1 MNKFKSLVL
10 AAIGLLCSISV
21 SAEEFEVDGIYYNIT
36 SESDKTVEVTY
47 RGNHR
52 YSYSNEYSGA
62 VTIPESVTYSGSTY
76 SVTSIGEE
84 AFYEC
89 GLTSVEIPN
98 SVTSIG
104 NSAFYECWNLT
115 SVEIPNSVTSI
126 RGNVF
131 SSCSSLTSLVVA
143 PDNPIYDSR
152 EGCNAIVKTSSNEL
166 LSGCQFTI
174 IPNSVTSIGAGA
186 FSGCSG
192 LTSVEIP
199 NSVTS
204 IGESAFSSCSGLTSI
219 EIPNSVTSIRKG
231 TFYHCTSLTSI
242 EIPNSVT
249 SLGDRAFSGC
259 SNLTSVE
266 IGNNVTSIGISAFS
280 SCSNLTSVELPN
292 IYCIGSWAFYDCTS
306 LTSVKIPN
314 SVTTIEENTFD
325 GCSSLTSI
333 EIPNSVTSIE
343 KNAFRLCT
351 SLTSIEIPN
360 SVTSIGYEAFYQ
372 CSGLT
377 SVNIED
383 LVAWCNIKFGDESA
397 NPLCYAEKLYLNGE
411 EVTDIVIPDGVT
423 SIGDY
428 VFYGCSDLTSVDIP
442 NNVTSIG
449 DGAFYWCSGLTSVDI
464 PNSVTS
470 IGDYAF
476 AYCYGLTTEI
486 PNSVTSI
493 GDGAFIY
500 CFGLTALEIPNSVT
514 SIGDGAFRDC
524 SNLTSVEIGNN
535 VTSIGNSAFSGC
547 SNLTSVVIPNSVTSI
562 GDYVFS
568 SCRRLTSVV
577 IPNSVTGIGDYA
589 FQSCS
594 SLTSVTSYIP
604 ANKLFPIDSD
614 TFYSV
619 DKAGCILYVPRGA
632 KETYATMEGWN
643 VFENIVEIHP
653 GYELTVTDAGYSTL
667 YLDFT
672 AEIPEGVEVY
682 TAKEVDDVWLQM
694 EQVEEVLPANTG
706 VLVKAPAGTY
716 KFAYSNTTAPSIENN
731 LFKGSETDKYINVP
745 SNSSAFVLSMVD
757 GEVGMYLAKLT
768 DGSFLNNAN
777 KAYLL
782 IDNNKLGLSDD
793 ELDTSVDGAQ
803 LSLRFNFGGATDIDK
818 VNTESYSA
826 PVIYDMYGR
835 KVQQIMRPGLYI
847 INGKKVM
854 MK

>member
-1 MNKFKSLVL
+1 MKKLNFFVL
-10 AAIGLLCSISV
+10 AVIGMLCSLNV
-21 SAEEFEVDGIYYNIT
+21 SAYPFEVEGMHYEIL
-36 SESDKTVEVTY
+36 SEADKTVEVVEDPY
-47 RGNHR
+47 AFVNDDHK
-52 YSYSNEYSGA
+52 YSGDII
-62 VTIPESVTYSGSTY
+62 IPEKIEYVGVTYSVSSIGNSAFYNCSGLTSVEIPN
-76 SVTSIGEE
+76 SVTSIGEW
-84 AFYEC
+84 AFTGCENLKMVFNRSDLSFYKGSESC
-89 GLTSVEIPN
+89 GCVAYYADKVVNNYDGKLGDFHFANNNGTYSMDAYTGNDTELVLPEKYKENNYAIGSSVFTNCSGLTSVEIPN

-104 NSAFYECWNLT
+104 NSAFYNCSGLT
-115 SVEIPNSVTSI
+115 SVV
-126 RGNVF
+126 
-131 SSCSSLTSLVVA
+131 
-143 PDNPIYDSR
+143 
-152 EGCNAIVKTSSNEL
+152 
-166 LSGCQFTI
+166 
-174 IPNSVTSIGAGA
+174 IPNSVTSIGERAFQGCSGLTSVVIPNSVTSISDRT
-186 FSGCSG
+186 FSGCSGLTSVDIPNSVTDIGYCAFSNCYG

-204 IGESAFSSCSGLTSI
+204 IG
-219 EIPNSVTSIRKG
+219 N
-231 TFYHCTSLTSI
+231 
-242 EIPNSVT
+242 
-249 SLGDRAFSGC
+249 
-259 SNLTSVE
+259 
-266 IGNNVTSIGISAFS
+266 
-280 SCSNLTSVELPN
+280 
-292 IYCIGSWAFYDCTS
+292 
-306 LTSVKIPN
+306 
-314 SVTTIEENTFD
+314 
-325 GCSSLTSI
+325 
-333 EIPNSVTSIE
+333 
-343 KNAFRLCT
+343 
-351 SLTSIEIPN
+351 
-360 SVTSIGYEAFYQ
+360 
-372 CSGLT
+372 
-377 SVNIED
+377 
-383 LVAWCNIKFGDESA
+383 
-397 NPLCYAEKLYLNGE
+397 
-411 EVTDIVIPDGVT
+411 
-423 SIGDY
+423 
-428 VFYGCSDLTSVDIP
+428 
-442 NNVTSIG
+442 
-449 DGAFYWCSGLTSVDI
+449 
-464 PNSVTS
+464 
-470 IGDYAF
+470 YAF
-476 AYCYGLTTEI
+476 EGCYGLTTEI

-493 GDGAFIY
+493 GDGAFLF

-514 SIGDGAFRDC
+514 SLGDFAFYSC

-604 ANKLFPIDSD
+604 ANKLFPISSVTFNYVD
-614 TFYSV
+614 T
-619 DKAGCILYVPRGA
+619 DQCTLYVPKGA

-818 VNTESYSA
+818 VNTESYNA

>member
-1 MNKFKSLVL
+1 MKKFKSLVL
-10 AAIGLLCSISV
+10 IVIGLLCSVSV
-21 SAEEFEVDGIYYNIT
+21 SAEDFEVDGIYYNII

-76 SVTSIGEE
+76 SVTSIGSG
-84 AFYEC
+84 AFCEC

-104 NSAFYECWNLT
+104 DGAFYKCWNLT

-174 IPNSVTSIGAGA
+174 IPNGVTSIGDYA
-186 FSGCSG
+186 FCYCYG
-192 LTSVEIP
+192 LTSMEIP

-204 IGESAFSSCSGLTSI
+204 IGRSAFDGCSSLTSVVI
-219 EIPNSVTSIRKG
+219 GNSVSVIDFFAFMNCTSLTSVKIPNSVTHIRDSS
-231 TFYHCTSLTSI
+231 FAECTS
-242 EIPNSVT
+242 
-249 SLGDRAFSGC
+249 
-259 SNLTSVE
+259 
-266 IGNNVTSIGISAFS
+266 
-280 SCSNLTSVELPN
+280 LTSVELPN
-292 IYCIGSWAFYDCTS
+292 DLLYFGSWAFADCTS

-314 SVTTIEENTFD
+314 SVTTIEESTFN

-343 KNAFRLCT
+343 KNAFRSCT

-360 SVTSIGYEAFYQ
+360 SVTSIGDEAFYK

-383 LVAWCNIKFGDESA
+383 LVAWCNIEFGDESA

-428 VFYGCSDLTSVDIP
+428 VFYC
-442 NNVTSIG
+442 
-449 DGAFYWCSGLTSVDI
+449 CSGLTSVEI

-470 IGDYAF
+470 IGDGAF
-476 AYCYGLTTEI
+476 AYCHGLTTEI

-493 GDGAFIY
+493 GDRAFCF

-514 SIGDGAFRDC
+514 SIGD
-524 SNLTSVEIGNN
+524 
-535 VTSIGNSAFSGC
+535 
-547 SNLTSVVIPNSVTSI
+547 
-562 GDYVFS
+562 
-568 SCRRLTSVV
+568 
-577 IPNSVTGIGDYA
+577 YA
-589 FQSCS
+589 FQGCS

-604 ANKLFPIDSD
+604 ANKLFPIDSN
-614 TFYSV
+614 TFSSV
-619 DKAGCILYVPRGA
+619 DKARCILYVSKGA

-643 VFENIVEIHP
+643 VFENIVEILP

-682 TAKEVDDVWLQM
+682 TAKEVDGVWLQM

-745 SNSSAFVLSMVD
+745 SSSSAFVLSMVD